1 MLPCLSLEERVDH
14 SAHGKRLKEKEKHTV
29 SFLDRKESSCQAPL
43 HGTGELEKA
52 SLQHQSVQT
61 DALGRRGHE
70 AARGSLRGGQ
80 RPLGGRQE
88 GKLPKTQELE
98 VRGRG
103 RGQSY

>member
-1 MLPCLSLEERVDH
+1 MLMANGSKRRKSTQSPSLTARRAVARH
-14 SAHGKRLKEKEKHTV
+14 R
-29 SFLDRKESSCQAPL
+29 C

-52 SLQHQSVQT
+52 SLQHQRVQT

-70 AARGSLRGGQ
+70 AARGSLPGGQ

-103 RGQSY
+103 RGRGRGQSY